1 MKKAL
6 IILAVLAVAVLAW
19 VVWGNK
25 TQITTE
31 DLSREL
37 NTTVD
42 DGGAADF
49 GELQKSAE
57 GL

>member
-1 MKKAL
+1 MKKVL
-6 IILAVLAVAVLAW
+6 IILAVLAMAILAW
-19 VVWGNK
+19 VVWANK

-31 DLSREL
+31 DLSKEL
-37 NTTVD
+37 NMTVD